1 MKFST
6 LNKCL
11 LTFFFHIASHSDQQK
26 VICKKPFHGIYYALF
41 RNDCRSHIGTPAGSH
56 RGPVNKLH
64 KPMEKKR
71 CQMQEGWPKD
81 IPADDLI
88 VCSIVVNNFCVSGF
102 CDPLTGGFLFVFL
115 KKI

>member
-1 MKFST
+1 
-6 LNKCL
+6 
-11 LTFFFHIASHSDQQK
+11 
-26 VICKKPFHGIYYALF
+26 
-41 RNDCRSHIGTPAGSH
+41 
-56 RGPVNKLH
+56 
-64 KPMEKKR
+64 MEKKR
-71 CQMQEGWPKD
+71 CQMQEGGQKD